1 MPHPKRAVAMCTI
14 VLATSAVWEVPARAQ
29 DGEATRLFEEGV
41 ALREAGDSVGAI
53 ERLRRAHALDPGD
66 RTAYN
71 LAAALVDRG
80 DFVEAQ
86 RLLRRVVARQRDLL
100 VADAARE
107 LLASVDAQV
116 ASVQLRIASLQ
127 PTHALFVDGAATDP
141 GAGAREISLDP
152 GRHRLEVRDD
162 RGVVLARTDV
172 ELREGERRA
181 VVLHP
186 VASAR
191 ASSSAA
197 RADAN
202 GARERSATS
211 PQEPASGGDDAW
223 VWVGVGAG
231 IAAAVAIGVA
241 IAVLALGGQSG
252 GTAQPSDL
260 PPVIVRGR
268 DG

>member
-1 MPHPKRAVAMCTI
+1 MPHPKRVVAMCTI
-14 VLATSAVWEVPARAQ
+14 VLATITAWEVPAHAQ
-29 DGEATRLFEEGV
+29 DGDATRLFEEGV
-41 ALREAGDSVGAI
+41 ALREAGDSAGAV

-80 DFVEAQ
+80 DLVEAQ

-107 LLASVDAQV
+107 LLSRIEERI
-116 ASVQLRIASLQ
+116 ASVQLRIASIQ
-127 PTHALFVDGAATDP
+127 PTHALYVDGAATDA

-162 RGVVLARTDV
+162 RGVVLARSEV

-186 VASAR
+186 VAPAPT
-191 ASSSAA
+191 SSAA
-197 RADAN
+197 RDGAN
-202 GARERSATS
+202 GARDQHGVLTTQVE
-211 PQEPASGGDDAW
+211 SGGDDAW
-223 VWVGVGAG
+223 IWLGVGAG
-231 IAAAVAIGVA
+231 IAAAVAIGVV
-241 IAVLALGGQSG
+241 IAVLALGGQGG
-252 GTAQPSDL
+252 GTPQPGDL